1 MEIALI
7 GMGLAIAVL
16 LWLLLRAKEKLGGFK
31 VTIERDNVEKEII
44 EERKKKV
51 WANKALVAKSTDAER
66 AKLLKEFSRKP

>member
-31 VTIERDNVEKEII
+31 VTIEKDNVEKEII
-44 EERKKKV
+44 EE
-51 WANKALVAKSTDAER
+51 NKNAAWSNLDIVNKLDDTAVN
-66 AKLLKEFSRKP
+66 KLLKDKWTRK